1 MVDRLEMIRKSA
13 EKINFKKNLQNKS
26 KKMLKNMNVKDPTD
40 TPEMEYNFT
49 YTEKAIARDSGISDT
64 FYYTTKFDSEW
75 N

>member
-1 MVDRLEMIRKSA
+1 MVDRLEMIRRSA

-26 KKMLKNMNVKDPTD
+26 KKMLKNRSVKEPTEQI
-40 TPEMEYNFT
+40 EMEYNFS
-49 YTEKAIARDSGISDT
+49 YTDKIIARDSGISDT